1 MDASALRAGV
11 VRKSIAGTS
20 GAARELSMIKHVSQR
35 SILMGRFWVALLAL
49 AIGGSWGCGGSN
61 SFAGGPGTTPTP
73 TPTPVPT
80 PTPTGL
86 PAGTIGLKVLDT
98 SVPPGGI
105 FQFQLSNTEPKPIGH
120 GSTRP
125 QVPSGPVR
133 GVAVN
138 DPSGKAAGIAVINT
152 SVSPTDIKL
161 QLSSPDALLGT
172 DITYPVVT
180 MSMPLSGS
188 LTPGATFPISID
200 KANTSFFDSSKAYT
214 TIEFAPGTLTIAPAG
229 SAYVSD
235 VLPAGGLLPDRT
247 LIKVFGA
254 GFNANTKVSIEG
266 TTIVPADQT
275 LVNSG
280 EIDVKICNG
289 TVADTATV
297 CPNNGGSMQLDGER
311 VRVKDTN
318 TNFVIEY
325 YTYLRADDE
334 PGSSA
339 NAQVNLV
346 HPMFSRVTYLSATI
360 PLVVSA
366 TQFTGLSLQNT
377 SASDSGIKIELLDA
391 SNASL
396 ANVSFILHGLGSGTA
411 GKKIT
416 RDVIADWF
424 PSPPAGAAK
433 VRVTVT
439 SGPAVQVL
447 GMLGDTSAGTIV
459 PVIPQ

>member
-1 MDASALRAGV
+1 
-11 VRKSIAGTS
+11 
-20 GAARELSMIKHVSQR
+20 MIKYVSQR
-35 SILMGRFWVALLAL
+35 SILMGKLWVALLAL

-61 SFAGGPGTTPTP
+61 SLVGGPGTTPTP
-73 TPTPVPT
+73 TPVST
-80 PTPTGL
+80 PTPPPPAL

-98 SVPPGGI
+98 SVSPGGI

-125 QVPSGPVR
+125 QVPAGPVR
-133 GVAVN
+133 GVAIN

-152 SVSPTDIKL
+152 SVSPTDVKL

-172 DITYPVVT
+172 DITYPVIT

-188 LTPGATFPISID
+188 LTPSATFPISID
-200 KANTSFFDSSKAYT
+200 TTKTSFFDSSKAYT

-229 SAYVSD
+229 SPYVSD
-235 VLPAGGLLPDRT
+235 VLPAGGLLPDRS
-247 LIKVFGA
+247 LIKIFGA
-254 GFNANTKVSIEG
+254 GFNKDTKVSIEG

-275 LVNSG
+275 FVNSG

-289 TVADTATV
+289 TVADAATV
-297 CPNNGGSMQLDGER
+297 CPNNGSSFQLDGER

-339 NAQVNLV
+339 NAQVSLM
-346 HPMFSRVTYLSATI
+346 HPMFSRLTYLSATI

-377 SASDSGIKIELLDA
+377 NASDSSIKIKLLNAD
-391 SNASL
+391 NASL
-396 ANVSFILHGLGSGTA
+396 ANVSFILHELGA
-411 GKKIT
+411 GPANKKIT

-433 VRVTVT
+433 VRMTVT
-439 SGPAVQVL
+439 SGPAVQAL

>member
-1 MDASALRAGV
+1 MIEQGKKRFV
-11 VRKSIAGTS
+11 GT
-20 GAARELSMIKHVSQR
+20 GK
-35 SILMGRFWVALLAL
+35 FCVAVLAL
-49 AIGGSWGCGGSN
+49 TLGACWGCGGGSA
-61 SFAGGPGTTPTP
+61 SAGGPTPTP
-73 TPTPVPT
+73 TPTPIPT
-80 PTPTGL
+80 PTPTPAPL
-86 PAGTIGLKVLDT
+86 PAGTIGMAVLKT

-125 QVPSGPVR
+125 QVPTGPVR

-138 DPSGKAAGIAVINT
+138 DPSGKAAGIAVIDT
-152 SVSPTDIKL
+152 SVNPSNIKI

-172 DITYPVVT
+172 DITYPVIT
-180 MSMPLSGS
+180 MSMPLSAS

-200 KANTSFFDSSKAYT
+200 TANTSWFDATKAYT
-214 TIEFAPGTLTIAPAG
+214 TLEFAPGTLTIAPVG
-229 SAYVSD
+229 SPYVSD

-247 LIKVFGA
+247 LIKIFGA

-289 TVADTATV
+289 TVADAATV
-297 CPNNGGSMQLDGER
+297 CPNNGGTMQLDGER

-318 TNFVIEY
+318 TNFVLEY
-325 YTYLRADDE
+325 YTYLRADDVA
-334 PGSSA
+334 GSSA
-339 NAQVNLV
+339 NALVNLV

-360 PLVVSA
+360 PLVNSG

-377 SASDSGIKIELLDA
+377 NASDSGIKIELLDA

-396 ANVSFILHGLGSGTA
+396 ANLSFILPGLSGTA

-424 PSPPAGAAK
+424 PSPPAGATQ

-447 GMLGDTSAGTIV
+447 GMLGDTNTGIV
-459 PVIPQ
+459 TPVIPQ

>member
-1 MDASALRAGV
+1 
-11 VRKSIAGTS
+11 
-20 GAARELSMIKHVSQR
+20 MIKQGKKP
-35 SILMGRFWVALLAL
+35 SIRMEKLWVTVLAL
-49 AIGGSWGCGGSN
+49 TIGACWGCGGGSA
-61 SFAGGPGTTPTP
+61 SAGGPTPTPTP
-73 TPTPVPT
+73 TPTPVPSPT
-80 PTPTGL
+80 PTPAPL
-86 PAGTIGLKVLDT
+86 PAGTIGMAVLKT

-125 QVPSGPVR
+125 QVPTGPVR

-138 DPSGKAAGIAVINT
+138 DPSGKAAGIAVIDT
-152 SVSPTDIKL
+152 SVSPSNIKI

-172 DITYPVVT
+172 DITYPVIT
-180 MSMPLSGS
+180 LSMPLSNT
-188 LTPGATFPISID
+188 LTPGTTFPLSID
-200 KANTSFFDSSKAYT
+200 TANTSFFDATKAYT
-214 TIEFAPGTLTIAPAG
+214 TLEFAPGTLTIAPVG
-229 SAYVSD
+229 SPYVSD

-247 LIKVFGA
+247 LIKIFGA
-254 GFNANTKVSIEG
+254 GFNANTRVSIEG
-266 TTIVPADQT
+266 TTIILPADQT

-280 EIDVKICNG
+280 EIDVRICNG

-297 CPNNGGSMQLDGER
+297 CPNNGVFMQLDGER

-318 TNFVIEY
+318 TNFVLEY

-339 NAQVNLV
+339 TALVNLV

-360 PLVVSA
+360 PLVNSGA
-366 TQFTGLSLQNT
+366 QFTGLSLQNT
-377 SASDSGIKIELLDA
+377 NATDSGIKIELLDA
-391 SNASL
+391 SNNSL
-396 ANVSFILHGLGSGTA
+396 ANTSFILHGLGSGTA

-424 PSPPAGAAK
+424 SSPPAGATQVK
-433 VRVTVT
+433 VTVT

-447 GMLGDTSAGTIV
+447 GMLGDTSIGVVT

>member
-1 MDASALRAGV
+1 
-11 VRKSIAGTS
+11 
-20 GAARELSMIKHVSQR
+20 MIKHVSQR
-35 SILMGRFWVALLAL
+35 SILMGKLWVALLAL

-61 SFAGGPGTTPTP
+61 SLVGGPGTTPTP
-73 TPTPVPT
+73 TPVST
-80 PTPTGL
+80 PTPPPPAL

-125 QVPSGPVR
+125 QVPAGPVR
-133 GVAVN
+133 GVAIN

-152 SVSPTDIKL
+152 SVSPTDVKL

-172 DITYPVVT
+172 DITYPVIT

-188 LTPGATFPISID
+188 LTPSATFPISID
-200 KANTSFFDSSKAYT
+200 TTKTSFFDSSKAYT

-229 SAYVSD
+229 SPYVSD
-235 VLPAGGLLPDRT
+235 VLPAGGLLPDRS
-247 LIKVFGA
+247 LIKIFGA
-254 GFNANTKVSIEG
+254 GFNKDTKVSIEG

-275 LVNSG
+275 FVNSG

-289 TVADTATV
+289 TVADGAAT
-297 CPNNGGSMQLDGER
+297 CPNNGSSMQLDGER

-339 NAQVNLV
+339 NAQINLV
-346 HPMFSRVTYLSATI
+346 HPMFSRLTYLSATI

-377 SASDSGIKIELLDA
+377 NASDSGIKIELLDA
-391 SNASL
+391 SNNSL
-396 ANVSFILHGLGSGTA
+396 ANVSFILHGLGAGTA

-433 VRVTVT
+433 VRMTVT
-439 SGPAVQVL
+439 SGPAVQAL

>member
-1 MDASALRAGV
+1 M
-11 VRKSIAGTS
+11 
-20 GAARELSMIKHVSQR
+20 
-35 SILMGRFWVALLAL
+35 
-49 AIGGSWGCGGSN
+49 
-61 SFAGGPGTTPTP
+61 
-73 TPTPVPT
+73 
-80 PTPTGL
+80 
-86 PAGTIGLKVLDT
+86 
-98 SVPPGGI
+98 
-105 FQFQLSNTEPKPIGH
+105 
-120 GSTRP
+120 
-125 QVPSGPVR
+125 
-133 GVAVN
+133 
-138 DPSGKAAGIAVINT
+138 INT

-200 KANTSFFDSSKAYT
+200 MANTSFFDSTKAYT
-214 TIEFAPGTLTIAPAG
+214 AIEFAPGTLTVAPGG
-229 SAYVSD
+229 SPYVSD
-235 VLPAGGLLPDRT
+235 VLPAGGLLPDRQV
-247 LIKVFGA
+247 IKIFGA
-254 GFNANTKVSIEG
+254 GFNANTRVSIEG
-266 TTIVPADQT
+266 TTIILPADQT

-289 TVADTATV
+289 TVAATATV

-377 SASDSGIKIELLDA
+377 NALDSGIKIELLDA
-391 SNASL
+391 SNASVATL
-396 ANVSFILHGLGSGTA
+396 PSFILPGIGSGTA

>member
-1 MDASALRAGV
+1 
-11 VRKSIAGTS
+11 
-20 GAARELSMIKHVSQR
+20 
-35 SILMGRFWVALLAL
+35 
-49 AIGGSWGCGGSN
+49 
-61 SFAGGPGTTPTP
+61 
-73 TPTPVPT
+73 
-80 PTPTGL
+80 
-86 PAGTIGLKVLDT
+86 
-98 SVPPGGI
+98 
-105 FQFQLSNTEPKPIGH
+105 
-120 GSTRP
+120 
-125 QVPSGPVR
+125 
-133 GVAVN
+133 VAVN

-180 MSMPLSGS
+180 LSMPLSGS

-200 KANTSFFDSSKAYT
+200 KANTSFFDSSKVYT

-229 SAYVSD
+229 SPYVSD

-254 GFNANTKVSIEG
+254 GFNKDTRVSIEG

-275 LVNSG
+275 VVNPG

-297 CPNNGGSMQLDGER
+297 CPNNGTSMQLDGER

-377 SASDSGIKIELLDA
+377 NALDSGIKIELLDA

-396 ANVSFILHGLGSGTA
+396 ATLPSFILPGIGTGRVGS
-411 GKKIT
+411 KIT

>member
-1 MDASALRAGV
+1 MIEQGKKRS
-11 VRKSIAGTS
+11 VRMEK
-20 GAARELSMIKHVSQR
+20 L
-35 SILMGRFWVALLAL
+35 WVAVLAL
-49 AIGGSWGCGGSN
+49 TVVACWGCGGGSA
-61 SFAGGPGTTPTP
+61 SAGGPPPTPTP

-80 PTPTGL
+80 PTPTPPPL
-86 PAGTIGLKVLDT
+86 PAGTIGMAVLNT

-125 QVPSGPVR
+125 QVPTGPVR

-138 DPSGKAAGIAVINT
+138 DPSGKAAGIAVIDT
-152 SVSPTDIKL
+152 SVNPSNIKI

-172 DITYPVVT
+172 DITYPVIT
-180 MSMPLSGS
+180 MSMPLSPS
-188 LTPGATFPISID
+188 LTPGATFPLSID
-200 KANTSFFDSSKAYT
+200 TANTSFFDSTKAYT
-214 TIEFAPGTLTIAPAG
+214 TLEFAPGTLTIAQPG
-229 SAYVSD
+229 SPYVSD

-247 LIKVFGA
+247 VIKVFGA
-254 GFNANTKVSIEG
+254 GFNANTRVSIEG
-266 TTIVPADQT
+266 TTIILPQDQT
-275 LVNSG
+275 LVSSG

-289 TVADTATV
+289 TVAATATV
-297 CPNNGGSMQLDGER
+297 CPNNGTAMQLDGER
-311 VRVKDTN
+311 VRVKDTG
-318 TNFVIEY
+318 TNFVLEY

-339 NAQVNLV
+339 NALVNLV

-377 SASDSGIKIELLDA
+377 NSSDSGIKIELLDA
-391 SNASL
+391 SNNSL
-396 ANVSFILHGLGSGTA
+396 ANTSFILHGLGSGTA

-424 PSPPAGAAK
+424 PSPPAGATQVK
-433 VRVTVT
+433 VTVT

-447 GMLGDTSAGTIV
+447 GMLGDTSTGVVT

>member
-1 MDASALRAGV
+1 MIDQGKKQS
-11 VRKSIAGTS
+11 VRMK
-20 GAARELSMIKHVSQR
+20 RLS
-35 SILMGRFWVALLAL
+35 VAVLAL
-49 AIGGSWGCGGSN
+49 TVSACWGCGGGSA
-61 SFAGGPGTTPTP
+61 SAGGPTPTP

-80 PTPTGL
+80 PTPTPPPL
-86 PAGTIGLKVLDT
+86 PAGTIGMKVLNT

-125 QVPSGPVR
+125 QVPTGPVR
-133 GVAVN
+133 GVAIN
-138 DPSGKAAGIAVINT
+138 DPSGKAAGIAVIDT
-152 SVSPTDIKL
+152 SVNPSNIKI

-172 DITYPVVT
+172 DITYPVIT

-188 LTPGATFPISID
+188 LTPGATFPLSID
-200 KANTSFFDSSKAYT
+200 TANTSFFDATKAYT
-214 TIEFAPGTLTIAPAG
+214 ALEFAPGTLTIAPAG
-229 SAYVSD
+229 SPYVSD
-235 VLPAGGLLPDRT
+235 VLPAGGLLADRT
-247 LIKVFGA
+247 LIKIFGA
-254 GFNANTKVSIEG
+254 GFNANTRVSIEG

-275 LVNSG
+275 FVNSG

-297 CPNNGGSMQLDGER
+297 CPNNGGTMQLDGER

-318 TNFVIEY
+318 TNFVLEY
-325 YTYLRADDE
+325 YTYLRSDDVA
-334 PGSSA
+334 GSSA
-339 NAQVNLV
+339 NSLVNLV

-377 SASDSGIKIELLDA
+377 NASDSGIKVELLDA
-391 SNASL
+391 SNVSL
-396 ANVSFILHGLGSGTA
+396 ANISFILPGLSGGTA

-416 RDVIADWF
+416 RDVVADWF
-424 PSPPAGAAK
+424 PSLPAGATQA
-433 VRVTVT
+433 RVTVT
-439 SGPAVQVL
+439 SGPAIQVL
-447 GMLGDTSAGTIV
+447 GMLGDTSTGVVT

>member
-1 MDASALRAGV
+1 
-11 VRKSIAGTS
+11 
-20 GAARELSMIKHVSQR
+20 MIEQGKKR
-35 SILMGRFWVALLAL
+35 SIRMEKLWVTVLAL
-49 AIGGSWGCGGSN
+49 TISACWGCGGGSA
-61 SFAGGPGTTPTP
+61 SAGGPTPTP
-73 TPTPVPT
+73 TPTPVAT
-80 PTPTGL
+80 PTPPATA
-86 PAGTIGLKVLDT
+86 AGTIGMKVLDT

-125 QVPSGPVR
+125 QVPTGPVR

-138 DPSGKAAGIAVINT
+138 DPSGKAAGIAVIDT
-152 SVSPTDIKL
+152 SVSPSNIKI

-172 DITYPVVT
+172 DITYPVIT

-200 KANTSFFDSSKAYT
+200 TANTSLFDATKAYT
-214 TIEFAPGTLTIAPAG
+214 TLEFAPGTLTIAPVG
-229 SAYVSD
+229 SPYISD

-247 LIKVFGA
+247 LIKIFGA

-266 TTIVPADQT
+266 TNIVPADQT

-289 TVADTATV
+289 TVADAATV
-297 CPNNGGSMQLDGER
+297 CPNNGGTFQLDGER

-318 TNFVIEY
+318 TNFVLEY
-325 YTYLRADDE
+325 YTYLRADDVA
-334 PGSSA
+334 GSSA
-339 NAQVNLV
+339 NSLVNLV
-346 HPMFSRVTYLSATI
+346 HPMFSRLTYLSATI
-360 PLVVSA
+360 PLVNSG

-377 SASDSGIKIELLDA
+377 NSQDAGIKIELLD
-391 SNASL
+391 SGNVSL
-396 ANVSFILHGLGSGTA
+396 ANVSFILPGLTGTA
-411 GKKIT
+411 GNKIT

-424 PSPPAGAAK
+424 PSPPAGATQVK
-433 VRVTVT
+433 VTVT

-447 GMLGDTSAGTIV
+447 GMLGDTSTGIV
-459 PVIPQ
+459 TPVIPQ

>member
-1 MDASALRAGV
+1 
-11 VRKSIAGTS
+11 
-20 GAARELSMIKHVSQR
+20 
-35 SILMGRFWVALLAL
+35 MGRFWVALLAL

-73 TPTPVPT
+73 TPTPVST
-80 PTPTGL
+80 PTPAPL
-86 PAGTIGLKVLDT
+86 PAGTIGLAVLNT

-200 KANTSFFDSSKAYT
+200 TKNTSFFDSTKAYT
-214 TIEFAPGTLTIAPAG
+214 AIEFAPGTLTIAPVG
-229 SAYVSD
+229 SPYVSD

-254 GFNANTKVSIEG
+254 GFNKDTRVSIEG
-266 TTIVPADQT
+266 TTIVLPADQT

-346 HPMFSRVTYLSATI
+346 HPMFSRLTYLSATI

-377 SASDSGIKIELLDA
+377 NASDSGIKIELLDA
-391 SNASL
+391 SNASVATL
-396 ANVSFILHGLGSGTA
+396 PSFILPGIGSGTA

>member
-1 MDASALRAGV
+1 
-11 VRKSIAGTS
+11 
-20 GAARELSMIKHVSQR
+20 
-35 SILMGRFWVALLAL
+35 
-49 AIGGSWGCGGSN
+49 
-61 SFAGGPGTTPTP
+61 
-73 TPTPVPT
+73 
-80 PTPTGL
+80 L
-86 PAGTIGLKVLDT
+86 PAGTIGLAVLNT

-125 QVPSGPVR
+125 QVPAGPVR

-152 SVSPTDIKL
+152 SVSPTDVKL

-180 MSMPLSGS
+180 MSMPLSAS

-200 KANTSFFDSSKAYT
+200 TANTSFFDASKAYT
-214 TIEFAPGTLTIAPAG
+214 ALEFAPGTLTIAPVG
-229 SAYVSD
+229 SPYVSD

-247 LIKVFGA
+247 LIKMFGA
-254 GFNANTKVSIEG
+254 GFNTNTKISIEG
-266 TTIVPADQT
+266 TTIILPADQT

-289 TVADTATV
+289 TVAATATV
-297 CPNNGGSMQLDGER
+297 CPNNGTTMQLDGER

-339 NAQVNLV
+339 NAQVKLV
-346 HPMFSRVTYLSATI
+346 HPMFSRLTYLSATI

-377 SASDSGIKIELLDA
+377 NASDSGIKIELLDA
-391 SNASL
+391 SNNSL
-396 ANVSFILHGLGSGTA
+396 ANVSFILHGLGAGTA

-439 SGPAVQVL
+439 SGPAIQVL

-459 PVIPQ
+459 PVIAQ

>member
-1 MDASALRAGV
+1 
-11 VRKSIAGTS
+11 
-20 GAARELSMIKHVSQR
+20 
-35 SILMGRFWVALLAL
+35 
-49 AIGGSWGCGGSN
+49 
-61 SFAGGPGTTPTP
+61 
-73 TPTPVPT
+73 
-80 PTPTGL
+80 L
-86 PAGTIGLKVLDT
+86 PAGTIGLKVLNT

-125 QVPSGPVR
+125 QVPAGPVR

-161 QLSSPDALLGT
+161 QLTSPDALLGT

-180 MSMPLSGS
+180 MSMPLSAS

-200 KANTSFFDSSKAYT
+200 KANTSFFDASKAYT
-214 TIEFAPGTLTIAPAG
+214 AIEFAPGTLTIAPVG
-229 SAYVSD
+229 SPYVSD

-247 LIKVFGA
+247 LIKIFGA
-254 GFNANTKVSIEG
+254 GFNKDTKISIEG

-275 LVNSG
+275 FVNSG

-311 VRVKDTN
+311 VRVKDTG

-339 NAQVNLV
+339 NAQVSLV
-346 HPMFSRVTYLSATI
+346 HPMFSRLTYLSATI

-377 SASDSGIKIELLDA
+377 NASDSGIKIELLDA
-391 SNASL
+391 SSNSL
-396 ANVSFILHGLGSGTA
+396 ANVSFILHGLGAGTA

-424 PSPPAGAAK
+424 PSPPAGATQAK
-433 VRVTVT
+433 VTVT

>member
-1 MDASALRAGV
+1 MKRL
-11 VRKSIAGTS
+11 
-20 GAARELSMIKHVSQR
+20 
-35 SILMGRFWVALLAL
+35 WVAVLAL
-49 AIGGSWGCGGSN
+49 TVSACWGCGGGSA
-61 SFAGGPGTTPTP
+61 SAGGPTPTP

-80 PTPTGL
+80 PTPTPPPL
-86 PAGTIGLKVLDT
+86 PAGTIGMKVLNT

-125 QVPSGPVR
+125 QVPTGPVR
-133 GVAVN
+133 GVAIN
-138 DPSGKAAGIAVINT
+138 DPSGKAAGIAVIDT
-152 SVSPTDIKL
+152 SVNPSNIKI

-172 DITYPVVT
+172 DITYPVIT

-188 LTPGATFPISID
+188 LTPGATFPLSID
-200 KANTSFFDSSKAYT
+200 TANTSFFDATKAYT
-214 TIEFAPGTLTIAPAG
+214 ALEFAPGTLTIAPAG
-229 SAYVSD
+229 SPYVSD
-235 VLPAGGLLPDRT
+235 VLPAGGLLADRT
-247 LIKVFGA
+247 LIKIFGA
-254 GFNANTKVSIEG
+254 GFNANTRVSIEG

-275 LVNSG
+275 FVNSG

-297 CPNNGGSMQLDGER
+297 CPNNGGTMQLDGER

-318 TNFVIEY
+318 TNFVLEY
-325 YTYLRADDE
+325 YTYLRSDDVA
-334 PGSSA
+334 GSSA
-339 NAQVNLV
+339 NSLVNLV

-377 SASDSGIKIELLDA
+377 NASDSGIKVELLDA
-391 SNASL
+391 SNVSL
-396 ANVSFILHGLGSGTA
+396 ANISFILPGLSGGTA

-416 RDVIADWF
+416 RDVVADWF
-424 PSPPAGAAK
+424 PSPPAGATQA
-433 VRVTVT
+433 RVTVT
-439 SGPAVQVL
+439 SGPAIQVL
-447 GMLGDTSAGTIV
+447 GMLGDTSTGVVT

>member
-1 MDASALRAGV
+1 
-11 VRKSIAGTS
+11 
-20 GAARELSMIKHVSQR
+20 LSMIKHVSQR

-61 SFAGGPGTTPTP
+61 SFAGAPGTPTP

-80 PTPTGL
+80 PTPAPL
-86 PAGTIGLKVLDT
+86 PAGTIGLKVLNT

-125 QVPSGPVR
+125 QVPAGPVR

-161 QLSSPDALLGT
+161 QLTSPDALLGT

-180 MSMPLSGS
+180 MSMPLSAS

-200 KANTSFFDSSKAYT
+200 TANTSFFDASKAYT
-214 TIEFAPGTLTIAPAG
+214 AIEFAPGTLTIAPVG
-229 SAYVSD
+229 SPYVSD

-247 LIKVFGA
+247 QIKIFGA
-254 GFNANTKVSIEG
+254 GFNKDTKISIEG

-346 HPMFSRVTYLSATI
+346 HPMFSRLTYLSATI

-377 SASDSGIKIELLDA
+377 NALDSGIKIELLDA
-391 SNASL
+391 SDAPL
-396 ANVSFILHGLGSGTA
+396 ANVSFILHGLGAGTA

-424 PSPPAGAAK
+424 PPSPPGGAAK
-433 VRVTVT
+433 VRVTLT

>member
-1 MDASALRAGV
+1 
-11 VRKSIAGTS
+11 
-20 GAARELSMIKHVSQR
+20 
-35 SILMGRFWVALLAL
+35 
-49 AIGGSWGCGGSN
+49 
-61 SFAGGPGTTPTP
+61 
-73 TPTPVPT
+73 
-80 PTPTGL
+80 L
-86 PAGTIGLKVLDT
+86 PAGTIGLAVLNT

-125 QVPSGPVR
+125 QVPAGPVR

-180 MSMPLSGS
+180 MSMPLSAS

-200 KANTSFFDSSKAYT
+200 TAKTSFFDSTKAYT
-214 TIEFAPGTLTIAPAG
+214 AIEFAPGTLTIAPVG
-229 SAYVSD
+229 SPYVSD

-254 GFNANTKVSIEG
+254 GFNANTKISIEG

-275 LVNSG
+275 FVNSG

-339 NAQVNLV
+339 NAQVSLV
-346 HPMFSRVTYLSATI
+346 HPMFSRLTYLSATI

-377 SASDSGIKIELLDA
+377 NASDSGIKIELLDA
-391 SNASL
+391 SNASVATL
-396 ANVSFILHGLGSGTA
+396 PSFILPGIGAGRVGS
-411 GKKIT
+411 KIT

>member
-1 MDASALRAGV
+1 
-11 VRKSIAGTS
+11 
-20 GAARELSMIKHVSQR
+20 
-35 SILMGRFWVALLAL
+35 MGKLWVAVLAL
-49 AIGGSWGCGGSN
+49 SVGASWGCGGGSA
-61 SFAGGPGTTPTP
+61 SAGGPTPTP
-73 TPTPVPT
+73 TPTPIPT
-80 PTPTGL
+80 PTPTPAPL
-86 PAGTIGLKVLDT
+86 PPGTIGMAVLKT

-125 QVPSGPVR
+125 QVPTGPVR

-138 DPSGKAAGIAVINT
+138 DPSGKAAGIAVIDT
-152 SVSPTDIKL
+152 SVSPSNIKI

-172 DITYPVVT
+172 DITYPVIT
-180 MSMPLSGS
+180 LSMPLSNS
-188 LTPGATFPISID
+188 LTPGATFPLSID
-200 KANTSFFDSSKAYT
+200 TANTSFFDSTKAYT
-214 TIEFAPGTLTIAPAG
+214 TLEFAPGTLTIAPVG
-229 SAYVSD
+229 SPYVSD

-247 LIKVFGA
+247 VVKIFGA
-254 GFNANTKVSIEG
+254 GFNANTRVSIEG
-266 TTIVPADQT
+266 TTIILPQDQT

-289 TVADTATV
+289 TVAATATV
-297 CPNNGGSMQLDGER
+297 CPNNGTTMQLDGER
-311 VRVKDTN
+311 VRVKDTG
-318 TNFVIEY
+318 TNFVLEY

-339 NAQVNLV
+339 NALVNLV

-377 SASDSGIKIELLDA
+377 NASDSGIKIELLNA
-391 SNASL
+391 SNSSL
-396 ANVSFILHGLGSGTA
+396 ANTSFILHGLGSGTA

-424 PSPPAGAAK
+424 PSPPAGATQ
-433 VRVTVT
+433 VRMTVT
-439 SGPAVQVL
+439 SGPAVQAL
-447 GMLGDTSAGTIV
+447 GMLGDTSTGIV
-459 PVIPQ
+459 TPVIPQ